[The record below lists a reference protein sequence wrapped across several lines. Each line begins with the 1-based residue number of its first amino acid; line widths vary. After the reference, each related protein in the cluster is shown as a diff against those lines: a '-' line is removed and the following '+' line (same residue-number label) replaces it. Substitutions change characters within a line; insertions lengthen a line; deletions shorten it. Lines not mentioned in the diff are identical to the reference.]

1 LLDALGKSMRQIRSA
16 IGATAIDPKLLT
28 RQGCSMKSTFCLRH
42 RYHRRAI
49 RERFLPSAGSSRR
62 VLKDYTLIPGHTNP
76 PYLKPYGRR
85 VALTRPAWRGDGFA
99 IR

>member
-1 LLDALGKSMRQIRSA
+1 
-16 IGATAIDPKLLT
+16 
-28 RQGCSMKSTFCLRH
+28 
-42 RYHRRAI
+42 
-49 RERFLPSAGSSRR
+49 